1 MQLNINQTGK
11 QNEREI
17 TTKPIGIGIEQTER
31 KTPQEKIS
39 QQALQYDE
47 NRVQRQIKGIDYFCP
62 LQDLHYL
69 CHNKQQYYYEEN
81 FCISII
87 IIMLGCQCTD

>member
-1 MQLNINQTGK
+1 MQININQTGK

-47 NRVQRQIKGIDYFCP
+47 NRV
-62 LQDLHYL
+62 
-69 CHNKQQYYYEEN
+69 
-81 FCISII
+81 
-87 IIMLGCQCTD
+87 